1 MSATIFPDVELLLI
15 ERLSDTRDASTDTTW
30 DNVVVATKKP
40 HATTSPYPTKLVIVR
55 CDGGVTR
62 SRGLVRTERVGI
74 SIYAAEYA
82 SASNL
87 ARLVESSM
95 RTYNYGEIKLVE
107 TILSPTRIEESST
120 DTDEKRYITFEVTTK
135 ASSL

>member
-1 MSATIFPDVELLLI
+1 MATIFPDVEVLLVD
-15 ERLSDTRDASTDTTW
+15 RLKDTRDASTDPLW
-30 DNVVVATKKP
+30 SGVRIATIKP
-40 HATTSPYPTKLVIVR
+40 HANTSPYPSKLVIVR
-55 CDGGVTR
+55 CDGGTTR
-62 SRGLVRTERVGI
+62 ERGLVRTERVGI
-74 SIYAAEYA
+74 SVYAADYA

-95 RTYNYGEIKLVE
+95 RTYNYGDIKLVE
-107 TILSPTRIEESST
+107 TILSPTRVEEKST